1 MSSAPRL
8 KNPKNSERMGV
19 EPVGK
24 LLFTYSAPVYVAYV
38 AGAIYNLISRALI
51 SNSPSMIASGEL
63 VTKLAAISV
72 CLPVTTIQMA
82 FASLFGMGGSTLAAI
97 KVGEGDKE
105 GANVCMNRAFQ
116 MIVVFGLA
124 YIAFGYAFL
133 PQILRAFGAS
143 EKVLPDAMQYGK
155 ILLLGSVFQMLA
167 IGMTNYMRVEGRTG
181 LAMISVFIG
190 PVFNVI
196 FGYLLIKF
204 LDMGIVGAAWATIIG
219 QFSCAAVIV
228 IHYLNPKAYFRF
240 GKSMFGFSG
249 ALALQIMY
257 TGVSSF
263 TVSLCNSIVS
273 IFLNRTAKKYG
284 SDVAIAG
291 LGVVTTLQ
299 HFIVTPAQAVHM
311 GWQSIIGYNF
321 GARLFDRIR
330 RTVRTGIIA
339 CVVILTAEW
348 IVMQL
353 FAHALV
359 TPFCKSSPELEDFAA
374 RALRIYLV
382 MLPIIPLQQ
391 LGSGFFQAIRRPLH
405 AVVLSLTRQFII
417 LIPALAILP
426 KFFGMD
432 GVLFAQPTADLLSVI
447 ITLPFMIYFYR
458 NLEKVRA
465 TVRIGE

>member
-1 MSSAPRL
+1 MATAPRL
-8 KNPKNSERMGV
+8 KNGKNSERMGT

-24 LLFTYSAPVYVAYV
+24 LLFTYSAPVYVAYI

-51 SNSPSMIASGEL
+51 NNSPSIAPDEL
-63 VTKLAAISV
+63 VIKLAAISV

-124 YIAFGYAFL
+124 YIAFGFVFL
-133 PQILRAFGAS
+133 PQILRLFGAS
-143 EKVLPDAMQYGK
+143 EAVLPDAMAYCR

-196 FGYLLIKF
+196 FGFLIKF
-204 LDMGIVGAAWATIIG
+204 LDLGIIGAAWATIIG

-249 ALALQIMY
+249 KLALQIMY
-257 TGVSSF
+257 TGISSF

-330 RTVRTGIIA
+330 KTVRTGILSCI
-339 CVVILTAEW
+339 VILTAEW
-348 IVMQL
+348 VIMQL
-353 FAHALV
+353 FAGALV
-359 TPFCKSSPELEDFAA
+359 TPFSKNSPELEAFAA

-405 AVVLSLTRQFII
+405 AVVLSLTRQLII
-417 LIPALAILP
+417 LLPALAILP

-432 GVLFAQPTADLLSVI
+432 GVLFAQPTADFLSVL

-458 NLEKVRA
+458 NLEKVRES
-465 TVRIGE
+465 VRIGE